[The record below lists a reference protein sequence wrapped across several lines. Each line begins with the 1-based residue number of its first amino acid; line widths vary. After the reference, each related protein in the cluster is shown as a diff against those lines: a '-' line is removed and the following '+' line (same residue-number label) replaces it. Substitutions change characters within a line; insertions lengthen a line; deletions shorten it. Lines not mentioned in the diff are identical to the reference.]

1 MLAIVFVLIA
11 VVWRVA
17 LTNAHNFTPVLA
29 SLLFFGSRR
38 LRRWLWAPV
47 VALALS
53 DVYLNLYHYGYP
65 FTADLLVTWAWY
77 AAMIWLGS
85 LLRQKQNFV
94 RVAGLA
100 LAGSISFFL
109 ISNFMVW
116 LVWHVYPMTLSGL
129 GQCYAAAIPFYRNQF
144 AGDLIFTAAFFG
156 IPALFRAHESTTEVA
171 A

>member
-17 LTNAHNFTPVLA
+17 LTNAHNFTPVLG

-47 VALALS
+47 AALAIS

-65 FTADLLVTWAWY
+65 FTADLLVTWAWH

-100 LAGSISFFL
+100 LAGSISVFL

-116 LVWHVYPMTLSGL
+116 RVWHMYHMTLSAL
-129 GQCYAAAIPFYRNQF
+129 GQWYAAAVPFYRHRW
-144 AGDLIFTAAFFG
+144 AGDWMVTAA
-156 IPALFRAHESTTEVA
+156 L
-171 A
+171 